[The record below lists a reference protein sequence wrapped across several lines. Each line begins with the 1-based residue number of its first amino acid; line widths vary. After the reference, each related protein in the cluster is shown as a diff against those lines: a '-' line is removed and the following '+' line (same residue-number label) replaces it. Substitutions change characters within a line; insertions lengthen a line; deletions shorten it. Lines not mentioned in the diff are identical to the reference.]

1 MAKTTDNSNTGYEK
15 RKKKLFLIPRLF
27 LVFATVFLIITI
39 FFGAGDS
46 VETFTALKGSIDEY
60 VLADGYVF
68 RDQELVSSDIDGYL
82 ECNAKE
88 GARVNEGDVVAT
100 VYNGQVDPAVTERIS
115 TLKSE
120 IAKLET
126 EKGEADVYAAS
137 AVKIELNI
145 ADETRSFS
153 QIREEKSFS
162 DITERKS
169 VINEYIAKK
178 QAVSGEGKTNDERL
192 NDLKSELSSLENSI
206 GGQRH
211 DIVAP
216 CAGVFSSK
224 IDGYEKALSLDMM
237 ADATPSYLNKIK
249 KEEVSYSSNVAAGEN
264 VCKIIDNYEWYFVG
278 VVSDKEAIDFE
289 VGSSVRL
296 KFYELS
302 DTVIKGEIT
311 AISKT
316 EGGKVAVTIHTT
328 KYIESIYSTSKAS
341 VEIVSESSVG
351 IKIPSSALRVID
363 GKQGVYV
370 VRLGV
375 ARFIPVT
382 LLYNNKEWAV
392 IQIIESNEE
401 PKVKIYD
408 EVIVNTK
415 GVEDGKVVRQ

>member
-27 LVFATVFLIITI
+27 LVFATVFLIMTI

-68 RDQELVSSDIDGYL
+68 RNQELISSDIDGYL

-88 GARVNEGDVVAT
+88 GERVNEGDVVAT

-115 TLKSE
+115 SLKSE

-126 EKGEADVYAAS
+126 ENGAADIYAAS

-153 QIREEKSFS
+153 QIREGKSFS
-162 DITERKS
+162 DIAEKKS

-178 QAVSGEGKTNDERL
+178 QAVSGEGKTNEERL
-192 NDLKSELSSLENSI
+192 NDLKSELSSLESSI
-206 GGQRH
+206 DGQRR

-224 IDGYEKALSLDMM
+224 IDGYEKSLSLDMM

-278 VVSDKEAIDFE
+278 IVSDKEAIDFE
-289 VGSSVRL
+289 IGSSVRL

-302 DTVIKGEIT
+302 DTVIKGDIT

-316 EGGKVAVTIHTT
+316 EGGKMAVTIHTT

-341 VEIVSESSVG
+341 AEIVSESSVG

-392 IQIIESNEE
+392 IQIVDSNEE